1 MPAVV
6 GFGFFLKTEQ
16 DNKQVEPI
24 SLGVGYFTGLLWDFL
39 SALWCWEAEELK
51 YCSRETPKSCG
62 AEKNLQTDEFTGPA
76 AGSESCRSHC
86 GVYSGQHAT
95 AICGPADLP
104 AQQHGRALILADG
117 ALRGCQQ
124 KGWRGR

>member
-16 DNKQVEPI
+16 DNKQVEPV

-39 SALWCWEAEELK
+39 FALWCWEAQELK

-62 AEKNLQTDEFTGPA
+62 GEMNLQSDKFTGPA
-76 AGSESCRSHC
+76 AGSESCR
-86 GVYSGQHAT
+86 A
-95 AICGPADLP
+95 AIAGSTPDSTPLP
-104 AQQHGRALILADG
+104 SAAPQTC
-117 ALRGCQQ
+117 LRSSTDE
-124 KGWRGR
+124 R